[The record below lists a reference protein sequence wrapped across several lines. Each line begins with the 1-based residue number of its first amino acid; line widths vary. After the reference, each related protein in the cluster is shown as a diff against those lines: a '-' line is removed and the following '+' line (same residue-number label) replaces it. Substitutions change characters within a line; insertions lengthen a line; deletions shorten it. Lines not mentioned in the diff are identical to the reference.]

1 MNLPELYERRS
12 KLVDKY
18 LSVKKTRDFDQLV
31 EVTEEFWDYSCK
43 LLNQLGIRHE
53 MRTRQMKGL
62 HKPFITRPAPV
73 SEKNR
78 STA

>member
-1 MNLPELYERRS
+1 MNLPELYKRRD

-18 LSVKKTRDFDQLV
+18 FSVKKTRDFDQLV

-43 LLNQLGIRHE
+43 LLNQLG
-53 MRTRQMKGL
+53 MREVLSTRQMKGL
-62 HKPFITRPAPV
+62 YKPFIPRPAPV